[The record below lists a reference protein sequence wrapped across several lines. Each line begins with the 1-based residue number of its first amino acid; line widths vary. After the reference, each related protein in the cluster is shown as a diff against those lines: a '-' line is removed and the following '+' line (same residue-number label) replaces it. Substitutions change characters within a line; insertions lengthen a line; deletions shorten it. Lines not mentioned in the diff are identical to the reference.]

1 MPLELG
7 LLCLLLSYGYILAGA
22 MSETDC
28 CLRQWPMKRLA
39 GDHHNLAMLYVSVC
53 IVRQHSALL
62 TTGSSMSSKCGW
74 KALQTPG
81 PSFKRTQ
88 CPEANGQGP

>member
-39 GDHHNLAMLYVSVC
+39 GDDHNLAMLYMSVC

-62 TTGSSMSSKCGW
+62 SACMGSNMSSKSGW
-74 KALQTPG
+74 KAL
-81 PSFKRTQ
+81 
-88 CPEANGQGP
+88 